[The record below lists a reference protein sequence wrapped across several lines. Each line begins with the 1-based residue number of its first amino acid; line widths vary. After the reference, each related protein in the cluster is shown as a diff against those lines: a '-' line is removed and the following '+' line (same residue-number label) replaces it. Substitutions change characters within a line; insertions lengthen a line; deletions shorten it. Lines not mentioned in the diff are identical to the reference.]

1 MDAVPLMGN
10 AEVTAF
16 PNFHNVF
23 VLAPTT
29 ATLYSALDIQS
40 LSVLQQETVVVLQSQ
55 EWT

>member
-1 MDAVPLMGN
+1 MEAVPLMGN

-16 PNFHNVF
+16 PNFHNSF
-23 VLAPTT
+23 VPAPT

>member
-16 PNFHNVF
+16 PNFHNIF

-40 LSVLQQETVVVLQSQ
+40 LSVLQQETVVVLQS
-55 EWT
+55 